1 MEKAGDTSTPKY
13 TACKSL
19 WSKWRPRVTDNP
31 LRDVQTLKGVV
42 SCHEV
47 MSNSVL
53 NRWLSRRSDQELAL
67 RDTGDA
73 RIKSNIISPDLET
86 QL

>member
-1 MEKAGDTSTPKY
+1 M
-13 TACKSL
+13 
-19 WSKWRPRVTDNP
+19 TDNP

-73 RIKSNIISPDLET
+73 RIKSNIISLDLET
-86 QL
+86 QLLKNSTDEVWIIYIPQSRGKSST

>member
-1 MEKAGDTSTPKY
+1 M
-13 TACKSL
+13 
-19 WSKWRPRVTDNP
+19 TDNP

-73 RIKSNIISPDLET
+73 RIKSNIISLDLET
-86 QL
+86 QLLKNSTDEVWIIYIPQSRES